1 MPPNDM
7 FIFLNDFIVVIDF
20 KVFKIN
26 CQVTRLFFSMV
37 KRETKFPRRWWP
49 LNRADLNPSFQ
60 IAMARLMISSRFP
73 GSSLRK
79 LKRKCISLS
88 RGDAKR
94 FWKQSNMFP
103 KSRSQGEV
111 EVRAKHIARPTNFTK
126 TGLDSAACLPSRA
139 WIQALRSARGSLSEI
154 RSPEALNDKKE
165 IEQDN

>member
-1 MPPNDM
+1 M

-111 EVRAKHIARPTNFTK
+111 EGPTNFTK